1 MLTITS
7 KIKHMIALFYEWDLT
22 NLSHTKYASL
32 FNLRLYRLSAQN
44 ASSAQVNMSAR
55 L

>member
-22 NLSHTKYASL
+22 NFSHTKYASL
-32 FNLRLYRLSAQN
+32 FNLGYLHKMPR
-44 ASSAQVNMSAR
+44 VHK
-55 L
+55 